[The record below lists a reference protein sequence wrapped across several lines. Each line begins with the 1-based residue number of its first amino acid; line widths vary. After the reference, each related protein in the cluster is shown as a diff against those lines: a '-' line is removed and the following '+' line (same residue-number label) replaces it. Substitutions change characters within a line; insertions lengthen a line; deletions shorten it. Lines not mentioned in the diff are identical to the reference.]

1 MTEEKII
8 TAVEWANEKLRRA
21 QSAINENPW
30 DIEAW
35 GILIREAQ
43 TRWINEVR
51 PFFEQLVTTYPTTG
65 RYWKIYIEQE
75 MRSRN
80 FERVEKL
87 FQRCLIKVLNID
99 LWKLY
104 LAYVKETKASLVTFK
119 EDGASVRFRAGQDR
133 HGSAFVSDL
142 ERLHQLSQGCG
153 GGRFVR

>member
-75 MRSRN
+75 VGYYIAYEQSIN
-80 FERVEKL
+80 PIIAEK
-87 FQRCLIKVLNID
+87 II
-99 LWKLY
+99 
-104 LAYVKETKASLVTFK
+104 LV
-119 EDGASVRFRAGQDR
+119 AIN
-133 HGSAFVSDL
+133 
-142 ERLHQLSQGCG
+142 
-153 GGRFVR
+153 